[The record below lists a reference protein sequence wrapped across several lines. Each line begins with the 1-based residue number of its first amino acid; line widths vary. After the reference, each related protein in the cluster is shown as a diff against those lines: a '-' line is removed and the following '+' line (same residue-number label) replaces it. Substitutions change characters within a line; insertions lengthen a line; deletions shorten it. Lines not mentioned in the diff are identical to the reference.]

1 MSTVFGKGQQG
12 QNEMTTQRRKNEANL
27 RLTLQYY
34 SKYGKLTEDHSLEQ
48 IAPGLASLE
57 FMKRNCPERTKLE
70 EFCIQSGQYFEFE
83 QYKQGDII
91 FHYGDIGDKVYVILK
106 GEVAVLVPRAESEI
120 EAERE
125 EIGQAKLPFDFE
137 MFWRNKKPSKQIQI
151 EAQLAQQNSNLY
163 FKDNVCMFKKVFQ
176 FYSGQSFGD
185 VALISDKPRTAS
197 ILVTSDQIYLISMC
211 KKDFK
216 ISCEKSVLEMNQTLD
231 YFVTVFPCIGKMQIS
246 KFIQFFHK
254 TDFSPQQWL
263 WKEGEQV
270 KFFILILKGRVE
282 IKQQQLPLYQVSDN
296 SFIGHEEILEGLTT
310 RQYGCKILDNTIAYL
325 MDYEDFNIAR
335 KNAPEIVKVLI
346 EKAKLMTSY
355 LERRKEEVKKGQ
367 ANVQPLYQPVERRLI
382 QDMFVIKSPR
392 NNEVRSN
399 QPKYLSY
406 FDITKF
412 NKKKAQPNSI
422 NQQQSISEDL
432 YFSKE
437 KNVKTTRSPSYYTQR
452 VSPMNKQMKEILMK
466 KFKLNVRF
474 NAMKSLKISSCK
486 SAYDLRNKDRFKT
499 DASIDN

>member
-1 MSTVFGKGQQG
+1 MSTVIGKGQQAY
-12 QNEMTTQRRKNEANL
+12 NETTTQRRKNEANL
-27 RLTLQYY
+27 RVTLQYY
-34 SKYGKLTEDHSLEQ
+34 SKYGKLTDDHSLEQ
-48 IAPGLASLE
+48 VAPGLASLE

-91 FHYGDIGDKVYVILK
+91 FHYGDIGDKVYIILK
-106 GEVAVLVPRAESEI
+106 GDVAVLVPRAESEI
-120 EAERE
+120 VAERE
-125 EIGQAKLPFDFE
+125 EISQAKLPFEFE
-137 MFWRNKKPSKQIQI
+137 MFQRNKKPSKSIQI
-151 EAQLAQQNSNLY
+151 EVQLAQQNSNFY
-163 FKDNVCMFKKVFQ
+163 FKDNVCLFKKVFQ

-231 YFVTVFPCIGKMQIS
+231 YFVTVLPYIGKMQIS

-282 IKQQQLPLYQVSDN
+282 IKQQQMPLYQVSDN
-296 SFIGHEEILEGLTT
+296 SFIGHEEILEGLTL
-310 RQYGCKILDNTIAYL
+310 RQYGCKTLDNTIAYL
-325 MDYEDFNIAR
+325 MDYEDFNVAR
-335 KNAPEIVKVLI
+335 KNAPDIVKVLI

-367 ANVQPLYQPVERRLI
+367 TNVQPLYYPVERRLI

-399 QPKYLSY
+399 QPKFLSY

-412 NKKKAQPNSI
+412 NKKKAKPNPI

-437 KNVKTTRSPSYYTQR
+437 KNLKTTRSPSNYTQR
-452 VSPMNKQMKEILMK
+452 VSPMTKQMKEILLK
-466 KFKLNVRF
+466 KFKLNFRF
-474 NAMKSLKISSCK
+474 NAVGSLKISSCK
-486 SAYDLRNKDRFKT
+486 SANDLRNKSRFKT